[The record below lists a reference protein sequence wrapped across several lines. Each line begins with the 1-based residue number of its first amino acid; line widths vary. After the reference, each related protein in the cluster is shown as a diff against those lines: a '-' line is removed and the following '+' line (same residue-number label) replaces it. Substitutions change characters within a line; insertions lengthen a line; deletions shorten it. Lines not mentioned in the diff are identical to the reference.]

1 MSRFELDR
9 LATHLVTGEIT
20 WSLHYEAAC
29 DSTQDLARTAAVE
42 GAAEG
47 WTLITDLQ
55 REGRGRQGRS
65 WLAPTGEAL
74 LVSVV
79 LRPPID
85 VVPKLPLLIG
95 LAVAGGIEVVTG
107 AAPDLKW
114 PNDVLLGDKKLAGI
128 LLERPPDSAVV
139 AGMGVNVNQAA
150 TDLPAGATSLAV
162 ELGRTV
168 DREVLLAG
176 ILNDLGN
183 AYERADREGV
193 QWIVPAWRSRS
204 SMLGRPIRFTRARGE
219 ASQPGRPAREVP
231 RPEGTGEAV
240 RRAVVDDV
248 AVLVRALGIVMGE
261 MDQATLPIPDVL
273 AVDHD
278 AIALFDRHP
287 LANRDVVFHLDRQVL
302 RGQPD
307 DELLVPAGA
316 AASVREGSDDDAVG
330 GDFDLR
336 PLILKIGSDGRIIG
350 RHRRRRGASRS
361 AAPDQQQAR
370 APGQKAREHR
380 MLTSGPSG

>member
-204 SMLGRPIRFTRARGE
+204 SMLGRPIRFTRDGLDAEGIAKDITEEGALRVETTDGQEIDLVAGE
-219 ASQPGRPAREVP
+219 VERIRRP
-231 RPEGTGEAV
+231 
-240 RRAVVDDV
+240 
-248 AVLVRALGIVMGE
+248 
-261 MDQATLPIPDVL
+261 
-273 AVDHD
+273 
-278 AIALFDRHP
+278 
-287 LANRDVVFHLDRQVL
+287 
-302 RGQPD
+302 
-307 DELLVPAGA
+307 
-316 AASVREGSDDDAVG
+316 
-330 GDFDLR
+330 
-336 PLILKIGSDGRIIG
+336 
-350 RHRRRRGASRS
+350 
-361 AAPDQQQAR
+361 
-370 APGQKAREHR
+370 
-380 MLTSGPSG
+380 